1 MRWRGGLS
9 SQKCVIRNTKHVS
22 LFYIL
27 PERTTLYALKGKL
40 HIAALDGDHEGVK
53 EALEQGA
60 DVDSIE
66 VCKKT
71 SKIKYYKIPVKKTHL
86 FSPVLDVCPPL
97 IDVRVS
103 SETILIRVRF
113 YEDEIHL

>member
-1 MRWRGGLS
+1 M
-9 SQKCVIRNTKHVS
+9 
-22 LFYIL
+22 
-27 PERTTLYALKGKL
+27 YALKGKL

-71 SKIKYYKIPVKKTHL
+71 SKIKYYKIPVKKKHTFFPQFWTFVHL
-86 FSPVLDVCPPL
+86 LMMYARTWPDH
-97 IDVRVS
+97 
-103 SETILIRVRF
+103 
-113 YEDEIHL
+113 EIQS

>member
-1 MRWRGGLS
+1 M
-9 SQKCVIRNTKHVS
+9 
-22 LFYIL
+22 
-27 PERTTLYALKGKL
+27 YALKGKL

-86 FSPVLDVCPPL
+86 FPSFGRLSTPCQCTRVL
-97 IDVRVS
+97 RNT
-103 SETILIRVRF
+103 ETILIRVRF